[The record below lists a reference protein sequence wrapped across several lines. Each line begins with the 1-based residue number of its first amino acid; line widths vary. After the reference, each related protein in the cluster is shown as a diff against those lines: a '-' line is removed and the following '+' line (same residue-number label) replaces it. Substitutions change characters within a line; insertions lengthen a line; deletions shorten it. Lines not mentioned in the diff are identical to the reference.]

1 MRSVVCS
8 AGFLGALLL
17 PGMLWSQQPEL
28 TRAFELERRGDY
40 AAAVETYRSVL
51 ANKPADLAA
60 LLGLERSLLP
70 LNRSREILPLL
81 GAAMTAAPKSSVVYG
96 IALRAWAAFDQPDS
110 VRAIAERWARV
121 APTEETPYREWG
133 SAELGRQ
140 NRAGAREAYLRGR
153 ERLGR
158 ADALAAELAQLAL
171 AEGDYSAA
179 LAEWLLAVRRLPSY
193 RITAVITLGDIPE
206 RARPGVLQLLTT
218 ETDQTSRWIEAEL
231 RARWGD
237 PLGGLRVLL
246 AALPAERPQ
255 AIAALRSM
263 LDQLRT
269 SRSPDAKEAQGRV
282 LEALAERSS
291 NIQAG
296 RLRIEAAQAYSAAGN
311 RTAARRMLGDLA
323 DAPGAPGSIPTGAA
337 ATLIGVLVAEGKLE
351 DATRRLPRLR
361 TTISADEYE
370 HLRRGVAV
378 GWLRAG
384 ELERADSI
392 ISADTSIEGL
402 ALSGRIRLYRGDIK
416 GAIQRFRAAG
426 PYTGDR
432 AEATRRTGLLAL
444 LQPLEVDSL
453 AQLGHAL
460 YQLERGDTTQA
471 IAGLSPLADTLP
483 PQNGG
488 AELHF
493 LVGRLLTVTGRP
505 VEAERAFRAAAR
517 AGSTPAAPAAELA
530 LAELLLANQR
540 PGEAVDLLEHLILT
554 YPQSALIPQARRK
567 LDEARGAVPKT

>member
-1 MRSVVCS
+1 
-8 AGFLGALLL
+8 
-17 PGMLWSQQPEL
+17 
-28 TRAFELERRGDY
+28 
-40 AAAVETYRSVL
+40 
-51 ANKPADLAA
+51 
-60 LLGLERSLLP
+60 
-70 LNRSREILPLL
+70 
-81 GAAMTAAPKSSVVYG
+81 
-96 IALRAWAAFDQPDS
+96 
-110 VRAIAERWARV
+110 
-121 APTEETPYREWG
+121 
-133 SAELGRQ
+133 
-140 NRAGAREAYLRGR
+140 
-153 ERLGR
+153 
-158 ADALAAELAQLAL
+158 
-171 AEGDYSAA
+171 
-179 LAEWLLAVRRLPSY
+179 
-193 RITAVITLGDIPE
+193 
-206 RARPGVLQLLTT
+206 
-218 ETDQTSRWIEAEL
+218 
-231 RARWGD
+231 
-237 PLGGLRVLL
+237 
-246 AALPAERPQ
+246 
-255 AIAALRSM
+255 
-263 LDQLRT
+263 
-269 SRSPDAKEAQGRV
+269 
-282 LEALAERSS
+282 
-291 NIQAG
+291 
-296 RLRIEAAQAYSAAGN
+296 
-311 RTAARRMLGDLA
+311 
-323 DAPGAPGSIPTGAA
+323 
-337 ATLIGVLVAEGKLE
+337 
-351 DATRRLPRLR
+351 
-361 TTISADEYE
+361 
-370 HLRRGVAV
+370 V

-402 ALSGRIRLYRGDIK
+402 ALSGRIRLYWGDIK

-426 PYTGDR
+426 PYTEDR

-493 LVGRLLTVTGRP
+493 LVGRLLTVTGRQ